1 MLVFVIATSLAQHSA
16 ASIDLAFN
24 EVGLAFD
31 GHGGLSAGGTTR
43 LLLDYP
49 EPQRSE
55 ILDYLF
61 LPSFGAS
68 VAVLKLEI
76 GGDTQSTDGAEP
88 SHMHSRYDLGC
99 DRGYEGWLAAE
110 AQRRNPQLKIWSL
123 AWGVPGWIGNVSGHA
138 PTYYCDD
145 NMNYTIAWLKCLRDT
160 HGVRSDYLG
169 LWNERPQG
177 SVDYV
182 IALRKAL
189 DREGFPDVGITVEAT
204 WQPMIKNNVLTNP
217 AFNASIVAASKH
229 YPCNC
234 STFNYNGSY
243 PCEFEDAL
251 KAGKKFWAGEDVPS
265 APINPGE
272 LTTNWTSASCW
283 GRKLSQHFVRMSATS
298 TISWAVLWAA
308 PIGISLNFLGYGFIT
323 AVQPWSGHYSV
334 PPIVWIMAHWHQFA
348 EPGWTFLQ
356 IANKTNGV
364 TGGAGML
371 AGGGSYVTLVPP
383 VVPPATSTVYPRGT
397 FTLIVETLQGTC
409 GAQGHCNVNP
419 WRDTQQLE
427 FKLSGGGGSVVAVW
441 CSSEGAVFVR
451 HANITIGADGT
462 LPLTMPPDTICTV
475 TTLLT
480 HGTKGSHPTPPPAS
494 PFPSDHYDDFATS
507 TVDKPAWG
515 WSDVYGSFAVREYEA
530 ATKVMKH
537 AMTQVATAVPTGWAP
552 TNYDPLTL
560 IGGNWSRATLSVV
573 GRVNGTGQ
581 SREYLRVCA
590 GGCGGLNARGIKY
603 ACDAGCC
610 FNLSAT
616 GAWSVGASKSGSHG
630 MIAAFKYDQWHNV
643 SVSVGT
649 GGSLVASV
657 NGTKVTRVEGS
668 CKTRGMVGVGC
679 SKYIGCSFD
688 AIRINGAS

>member
-1 MLVFVIATSLAQHSA
+1 MVGLDTIFVIAA

-110 AQRRNPQLKIWSL
+110 AQRRNPSLKIWSL

-234 STFNYNGSY
+234 STFNYNGR
-243 PCEFEDAL
+243 CVVKRMREEREREFSIRATNLTHHPPPPLFFPAL
-251 KAGKKFWAGEDVPS
+251 KLPVRVRGRAQGGEEILGRGRRPQRPHQSRRADDELDLRVVLGTKALAALCPDERNVDDQLGGAVGGPDRDLVEFPRVWFHHRGAAVECSLLGAADRVDHGALAPVRRAWLDVP
-265 APINPGE
+265 PD
-272 LTTNWTSASCW
+272 
-283 GRKLSQHFVRMSATS
+283 RK
-298 TISWAVLWAA
+298 
-308 PIGISLNFLGYGFIT
+308 
-323 AVQPWSGHYSV
+323 
-334 PPIVWIMAHWHQFA
+334 
-348 EPGWTFLQ
+348 
-356 IANKTNGV
+356 
-364 TGGAGML
+364 
-371 AGGGSYVTLVPP
+371 
-383 VVPPATSTVYPRGT
+383 
-397 FTLIVETLQGTC
+397 
-409 GAQGHCNVNP
+409 
-419 WRDTQQLE
+419 
-427 FKLSGGGGSVVAVW
+427 
-441 CSSEGAVFVR
+441 
-451 HANITIGADGT
+451 
-462 LPLTMPPDTICTV
+462 
-475 TTLLT
+475 
-480 HGTKGSHPTPPPAS
+480 
-494 PFPSDHYDDFATS
+494 
-507 TVDKPAWG
+507 
-515 WSDVYGSFAVREYEA
+515 
-530 ATKVMKH
+530 
-537 AMTQVATAVPTGWAP
+537 
-552 TNYDPLTL
+552 
-560 IGGNWSRATLSVV
+560 
-573 GRVNGTGQ
+573 
-581 SREYLRVCA
+581 
-590 GGCGGLNARGIKY
+590 
-603 ACDAGCC
+603 
-610 FNLSAT
+610 
-616 GAWSVGASKSGSHG
+616 
-630 MIAAFKYDQWHNV
+630 
-643 SVSVGT
+643 
-649 GGSLVASV
+649 
-657 NGTKVTRVEGS
+657 
-668 CKTRGMVGVGC
+668 
-679 SKYIGCSFD
+679 
-688 AIRINGAS
+688 